1 MKYSDN
7 VIKESIVDFLG
18 EEGNKYFRELKEEHN
33 TCWVREDV
41 DGWSISNWTT
51 EGRQIRNHLIG
62 NFPDIVEE
70 FEEYGDFEDYVY
82 TIVEEIFE

>member
-7 VIKESIVDFLG
+7 IIKESIVDFLG
-18 EEGNKYFRELKEEHN
+18 EEGNKYFRELKEEYD
-33 TCWVREDV
+33 TCWVREDI
-41 DGWSISNWTT
+41 DGWSISNWTA

-70 FEEYGDFEDYVY
+70 FGEYGDFEDYVY
-82 TIVEEIFE
+82 TIVEEIFK